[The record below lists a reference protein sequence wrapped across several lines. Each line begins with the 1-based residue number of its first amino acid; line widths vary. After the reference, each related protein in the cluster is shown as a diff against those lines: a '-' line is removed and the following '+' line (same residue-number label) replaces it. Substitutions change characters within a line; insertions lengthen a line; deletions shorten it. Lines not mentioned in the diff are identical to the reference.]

1 MELYIGSASDYSL
14 NPVCPGGPYMKVG
27 EHASSYK
34 DYVLNGSSKEFI
46 WNYGAEVWCNKPGQY
61 VTIVADLTT
70 LVGSYEMSVC
80 NLGLFG
86 TKYERA

>member
-1 MELYIGSASDYSL
+1 
-14 NPVCPGGPYMKVG
+14 MKVG

-34 DYVLNGSSKEFI
+34 DYVLSFSSNSFMWK
-46 WNYGAEVWCNKPGQY
+46 YGAEVWCNKPGQY

-80 NLGLFG
+80 NLGVFG
-86 TKYERA
+86 TKYERT